1 MISSPSPPYQDL
13 LSIGSV
19 KLSFA
24 PTSSRD
30 YPPNSA
36 LVSEIT
42 TPKRAPL
49 QPPFHRKD
57 QRLEPNKPEK
67 PKSGRI
73 QQRPPEPFLS
83 WMCQGGTNLVYGR
96 SREESCG
103 KNRKDG
109 QLMHGSKHSKNVWR
123 RPWRREQF
131 STSGFILH
139 ATR

>member
-1 MISSPSPPYQDL
+1 MISSPSPPYRDL
-13 LSIGSV
+13 LSMGSV

-49 QPPFHRKD
+49 QHPFHRKD

-73 QQRPPEPFLS
+73 QQRPPEPFPALMPIDGIMVMS
-83 WMCQGGTNLVYGR
+83 WMCQGGMNLASGR
-96 SREESCG
+96 SREESAG

-109 QLMHGSKHSKNVWR
+109 LSMHGSKRFINV
-123 RPWRREQF
+123 
-131 STSGFILH
+131 
-139 ATR
+139 